1 MSELQDAMM
10 NYYSSG
16 LSPATQRC
24 YRAGLKQYTAF
35 CLQANLP
42 TIPASEHTLLLF
54 ATHLAVQKLAYPTIK
69 VYMAAVRNV
78 HVNTGNHVIFA
89 KQLTPRLDLLM
100 RGIRKEK
107 CKTTLQKARLPITM
121 EIMERI
127 KAVLSRTPKDYQCIM
142 LWAVCCTA
150 FFGLLRVSEFTVP
163 SPHQY
168 DADIHLS
175 LADITLDNRQAPEI
189 VRLHIKQSKTDTF
202 RNGAD
207 VYLGRTYHN
216 VCPVEAILPYLV
228 IRGKQPGPLFVLA
241 DKTMLTRAI
250 FASALKSI
258 LSELDLNAHLYNT
271 HSFRIGAAT
280 AANNAGVSELHIKAL
295 GRWKSDAYQRYIRTP
310 PEQLASLSQQIVQV
324 TNNDR

>member
-1 MSELQDAMM
+1 
-10 NYYSSG
+10 
-16 LSPATQRC
+16 
-24 YRAGLKQYTAF
+24 
-35 CLQANLP
+35 
-42 TIPASEHTLLLF
+42 
-54 ATHLAVQKLAYPTIK
+54 
-69 VYMAAVRNV
+69 MAAVRRV
-78 HVNTGNHVIFA
+78 HVNHVIFD

-107 CKTTLQKARLPITM
+107 CKITPHKTHLPITV

-127 KAVLSRTPKDYQCIM
+127 KAVLSKTPKDYQCIM

-168 DADIHLS
+168 DPDIHLS

-189 VRLHIKQSKTDTF
+189 VRLYIKQSKTDPF

-207 VYLGRTYHN
+207 IYLGRTYHN
-216 VCPVEAILPYLV
+216 VCPVKAILPYLA

-241 DKTMLTRAI
+241 DNIMLTRAI

-271 HSFRIGAAT
+271 HSFRIRAAT
-280 AANNAGVSELHIKAL
+280 TANKAGISNFILRPWAVGKVMHIRGVL
-295 GRWKSDAYQRYIRTP
+295 LLYVRGY
-310 PEQLASLSQQIVQV
+310 
-324 TNNDR
+324 

>member
-1 MSELQDAMM
+1 M

-78 HVNTGNHVIFA
+78 HVNTGNHVIFD

-127 KAVLSRTPKDYQCIM
+127 KACSQQNSI
-142 LWAVCCTA
+142 
-150 FFGLLRVSEFTVP
+150 GLPV
-163 SPHQY
+163 
-168 DADIHLS
+168 
-175 LADITLDNRQAPEI
+175 
-189 VRLHIKQSKTDTF
+189 
-202 RNGAD
+202 
-207 VYLGRTYHN
+207 HN
-216 VCPVEAILPYLV
+216 VVGCLLHS
-228 IRGKQPGPLFVLA
+228 LFWPTSC
-241 DKTMLTRAI
+241 K
-250 FASALKSI
+250 
-258 LSELDLNAHLYNT
+258 
-271 HSFRIGAAT
+271 
-280 AANNAGVSELHIKAL
+280 
-295 GRWKSDAYQRYIRTP
+295 
-310 PEQLASLSQQIVQV
+310 
-324 TNNDR
+324 